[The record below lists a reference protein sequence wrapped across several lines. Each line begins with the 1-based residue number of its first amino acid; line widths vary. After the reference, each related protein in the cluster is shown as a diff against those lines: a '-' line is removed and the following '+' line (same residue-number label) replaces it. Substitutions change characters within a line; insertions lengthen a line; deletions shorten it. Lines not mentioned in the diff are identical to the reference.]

1 MIRKKMKNYVVM
13 YWCIKELYL
22 SSFRVYL
29 NELDRNFF
37 TNKYLKTL
45 EILKIKE
52 INTENDDCLRIV
64 SYFIKTLKKEYEV
77 RK

>member
-1 MIRKKMKNYVVM
+1 MKNYVVM

-52 INTENDDCLRIV
+52 INIENDDCLRIV

>member
-1 MIRKKMKNYVVM
+1 MKNYVVM

>member
-52 INTENDDCLRIV
+52 INAENDDCLRIV

>member
-13 YWCIKELYL
+13 FWCIKELYL